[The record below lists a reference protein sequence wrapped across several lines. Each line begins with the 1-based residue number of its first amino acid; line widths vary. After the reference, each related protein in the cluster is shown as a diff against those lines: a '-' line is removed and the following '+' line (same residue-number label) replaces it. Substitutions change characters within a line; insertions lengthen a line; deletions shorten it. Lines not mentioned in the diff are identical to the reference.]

1 MTASLI
7 RQGGP
12 PRRELLL
19 VVVVGL
25 LRLIAMVWLLM
36 VVVRRRDEVSWP
48 GDRNWTAPPHPL
60 FGMLDRMRQRIEVRP
75 PPRRFDLV
83 APARRL
89 LSIRRRHRRRR
100 RRRRRMSER
109 LWRSWTGLAAV
120 GTGRRRVGVGFARGR
135 EDHGGWGR
143 RRLVASTRLRS
154 RLLLLEGDGGFLPLT
169 TGEGR
174 RDERIVARL
183 LLLLLLR
190 ERDALLLAHP
200 VAILVRISLLLLLLL
215 LPLRLRRRRG
225 LVQAVLFALLLLE
238 REHAVGGFALDLLL
252 YKDLVLDRAVQ
263 FGEIGLL
270 SVLEFGEGVGRL
282 GRRLEARSEL
292 LLLPLWDAS
301 IRWLAHVRQGGR
313 VERWRMLL
321 LLVVVGTCPECERF
335 RTVPRRSVVA
345 RHSDGK
351 WRSTARRETQFNNS
365 RERARERARGHARV
379 RLERARLQGRRE
391 RAASLRFGVAG
402 VITATGAQVR
412 AREGCESRACST
424 NACRERRRCALA
436 GKRVRE
442 NGRARRLEQLASRSS
457 ARPHGSRGELTE
469 TTSRTSRPSPSRV
482 AEKRSVRGPLSF
494 TNSHSTAQRVQP

>member
-7 RQGGP
+7 RRGGP

-19 VVVVGL
+19 LVAVGQ
-25 LRLIAMVWLLM
+25 LRLIAMVWLLV
-36 VVVRRRDEVSWP
+36 VVVRRQDEVSWP

-60 FGMLDRMRQRIEVRP
+60 FGMLDRVRQRIEVRP

-83 APARRL
+83 TPARRL
-89 LSIRRRHRRRR
+89 LSIRRC
-100 RRRRRMSER
+100 RRRRMSER

-174 RDERIVARL
+174 RDERIVGR
-183 LLLLLLR
+183 LLLLLR
-190 ERDALLLAHP
+190 ERDVLLLAHP
-200 VAILVRISLLLLLLL
+200 VAILVRISLLLL

-252 YKDLVLDRAVQ
+252 YEDLVLDRAVQ

-292 LLLPLWDAS
+292 LLLLLLLWDAS

-351 WRSTARRETQFNNS
+351 RRSTARRETQFNNS
-365 RERARERARGHARV
+365 RERGEGSRSRTRPTRTSTAAGTARASGELTV
-379 RLERARLQGRRE
+379 RRSWRE
-391 RAASLRFGVAG
+391 V
-402 VITATGAQVR
+402 TATGAQMR

-424 NACRERRRCALA
+424 NACRERRRCASA

-442 NGRARRLEQLASRSS
+442 NDERVDSSNSQVAPAPGRTAAEAS
-457 ARPHGSRGELTE
+457 
-469 TTSRTSRPSPSRV
+469 
-482 AEKRSVRGPLSF
+482 
-494 TNSHSTAQRVQP
+494 